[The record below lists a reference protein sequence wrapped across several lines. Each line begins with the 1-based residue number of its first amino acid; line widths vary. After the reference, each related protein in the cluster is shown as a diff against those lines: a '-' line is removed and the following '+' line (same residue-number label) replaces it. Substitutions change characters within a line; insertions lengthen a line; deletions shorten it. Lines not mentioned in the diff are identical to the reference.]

1 MYVYTLQNS
10 YEWIP
15 FFLDEWKKKVSESYV
30 IITEKLEDDLQIKEK
45 ELTELRHIFG

>member
-1 MYVYTLQNS
+1 MSILCKTAMNES
-10 YEWIP
+10 H